1 MSPAPDWDRR
11 SAELAARADDP
22 TSWFEELYDE
32 GRRGVV
38 GVPWN
43 RAEPL
48 PLLVEALGRIDVPA
62 GARILVVGAGLGA
75 DAEYVARWAGAVR
88 SPEALDDA
96 GVRDTGATP
105 SVTAFD
111 VSPTAVALARERHP
125 DSAVRYEVAD
135 LFSPPAGWSRA
146 WDLVVEVITV
156 QALPP
161 RVRGEALGALADLVA
176 PGGSLLVIEN
186 VREDHAPE
194 SDRPPWPFTRAE
206 MESIRAHGLR
216 VASLERAESAS
227 GAGSTVSRW
236 CGVFVREG

>member
-43 RAEPL
+43 RTEPL
-48 PLLVEALGRIDVPA
+48 PLLVEALGRIDVP
-62 GARILVVGAGLGA
+62 GGGRILVVGAGLGA
-75 DAEYVARWAGAVR
+75 DAEYVARWAGAGH
-88 SPEALDDA
+88 SPGVKDGLDEARGDA
-96 GVRDTGATP
+96 AP

-111 VSPTAVALARERHP
+111 VSPTAVDLARERHP
-125 DSAVRYEVAD
+125 ESAVRYEVAD
-135 LFSPPAGWSRA
+135 LFSTPERWSGA

-161 RVRGEALGALADLVA
+161 RVRDEALGALAGLLA
-176 PGGSLLVIEN
+176 TGGTLLVIEN
-186 VREDHAPE
+186 VREEHSPE

-206 MESIRAHGLR
+206 MESLGDHGLR
-216 VASLERAESAS
+216 VASLERADSES
-227 GAGSTVSRW
+227 GAGTTVSRW
-236 CGVFVREG
+236 CGLFVREG

>member
-11 SAELAARADDP
+11 SAILAARAHDP
-22 TSWFEELYDE
+22 TSWVEELYDE
-32 GRRGVV
+32 GPRGVV

-62 GARILVVGAGLGA
+62 GGRILVVGAGLGA
-75 DAEYVARWAGAVR
+75 DAEYVARWAGTVC
-88 SPEALDDA
+88 SPEAPDEGDRGA
-96 GVRDTGATP
+96 GAAP

-111 VSPTAVALARERHP
+111 VSPTAVDLARERHP
-125 DSAVRYEVAD
+125 ESAVRYEVAD
-135 LFSPPAGWSRA
+135 LFSTPERWSGA